1 MLDIIEGCIAY
12 NYWNV
17 QAETTMA
24 IYWNANMTMRKNE
37 KLNLF
42 ESVHRS

>member
-24 IYWNANMTMRKNE
+24 IYVLECKHDNE
-37 KLNLF
+37 
-42 ESVHRS
+42 EE